1 MGLIV
6 PQTVKVKISNRTCKH
21 YREKGYEFKKF
32 GDIIE
37 VDVFDL
43 PKGSTAKVKII
54 CDVCGKEKE
63 ICYGDVV
70 KNNEENK
77 LIICGSDFCINKKI
91 EDTCTKKYGK
101 GIINVFQVEEVKE
114 KIKNTNLER
123 YSCENPMQNEEIR
136 NKEIQTLREKYGE
149 GIINISQVKE
159 IQDKIKD
166 TNLER
171 YGCENAMQNEEIKN
185 KVKATNLERHGVE
198 YPMQSKEILNKSKE
212 THLKHY
218 GCERPSQSKKIRGKI
233 KNKCL
238 EHYGC
243 ENPSQSEK
251 VKDKKKET
259 TMKHYGVEYCSQS
272 EEIKNK
278 TKNTNL
284 RKYGCEY
291 PMQSS
296 LIREKAIN
304 SFVKN
309 GTIHTSKQELELF
322 ELLKTMYPNV
332 KHFYICNPFV
342 FDILVEIDNI
352 KIDVEYDGKYW
363 HQDKRRDV
371 IRDKVIQKQGFK
383 TLRISA
389 INTLPTKQQI
399 LEAINILVNTDKRY
413 IHIDL

>member
-1 MGLIV
+1 MIPEQKIKVCITNRNRKFYQELGYEVKDKQYIYVCYQDL
-6 PQTVKVKISNRTCKH
+6 PPTSLALVKVK
-21 YREKGYEFKKF
+21 
-32 GDIIE
+32 
-37 VDVFDL
+37 
-43 PKGSTAKVKII
+43 
-54 CDVCGKEKE
+54 CD
-63 ICYGDVV
+63 
-70 KNNEENK
+70 
-77 LIICGSDFCINKKI
+77 ICGEEFLRDKRHINKSR
-91 EDTCTKKYGK
+91 
-101 GIINVFQVEEVKE
+101 
-114 KIKNTNLER
+114 NLEDNLDYCKKCAISSKR
-123 YSCENPMQNEEIR
+123 VKTCIR
-136 NKEIQTLREKYGE
+136 NF
-149 GIINISQVKE
+149 
-159 IQDKIKD
+159 
-166 TNLER
+166 
-171 YGCENAMQNEEIKN
+171 
-185 KVKATNLERHGVE
+185 GVE

-218 GCERPSQSKKIRGKI
+218 GCERPSQSKEIREKI

-332 KHFYICNPFV
+332 KHSYICNPFV